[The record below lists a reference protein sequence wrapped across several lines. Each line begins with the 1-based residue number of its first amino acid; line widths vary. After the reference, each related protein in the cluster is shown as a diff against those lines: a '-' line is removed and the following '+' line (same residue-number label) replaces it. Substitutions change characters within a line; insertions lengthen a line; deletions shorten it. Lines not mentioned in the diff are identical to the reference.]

1 MAAHKPSQEHV
12 SPAPVR
18 YESVIP
24 NPNLRLLDQIREV
37 MRLKHYSIRT
47 ERTYCDWVRRHVQFH
62 EMKSREAMLPAGAE
76 AVGVKLADAIGRLR
90 AVPPDGEMVRT
101 ARALGIG
108 FGD

>member
-1 MAAHKPSQEHV
+1 M
-12 SPAPVR
+12 
-18 YESVIP
+18 IP
-24 NPNLRLLDQIREV
+24 NPKAKLLDQLREV

-47 ERTYCDWVRRHVQFH
+47 ERTYCDWVRRHVQFD

-101 ARALGIG
+101 ARALESASGISFAAAG
-108 FGD
+108 AAR

>member
-1 MAAHKPSQEHV
+1 
-12 SPAPVR
+12 
-18 YESVIP
+18 
-24 NPNLRLLDQIREV
+24 
-37 MRLKHYSIRT
+37 
-47 ERTYCDWVRRHVQFH
+47 
-62 EMKSREAMLPAGAE
+62 MKSREAMLPAGAE